1 MLRLRSYAEAWNE
14 PLAAVVTTHYGGI
27 RTACHR
33 YKVRGFRDD
42 LVHGPLGVER
52 LNEYIDYRLEP
63 DEHGEVPHEA
73 LRIAQLMGL
82 DDELLA
88 SCRAFLGNDAQG
100 GE

>member
-1 MLRLRSYAEAWNE
+1 M
-14 PLAAVVTTHYGGI
+14 VTTHYGGI
-27 RTACHR
+27 RAACHR

-52 LNEYIDYRLEP
+52 LNEYIHYRLEP
-63 DEHGEVPHEA
+63 DEHGEMPHEA

-82 DDELLA
+82 DDVLLA
-88 SCRAFLGNDAQG
+88 CSRAFIGNDAQG

>member
-1 MLRLRSYAEAWNE
+1 M
-14 PLAAVVTTHYGGI
+14 
-27 RTACHR
+27 ACHR

-63 DEHGEVPHEA
+63 DEHGEVPHET

-88 SCRAFLGNDAQG
+88 SCHAFLGNDAQG
-100 GE
+100 DE